1 MGSRRAAC
9 CGWLA
14 SAVASTLASW
24 MEREFTFPNSMVDR
38 VTPRTVEA
46 DIAYIAQTF
55 GYRDGTPVTCEPFH
69 QWVMED
75 SFADGRPAL
84 EEVGV
89 EVVHDVEPLLADLRG
104 DLARARPE
112 LAALPFRSILTAN
125 CT

>member
-1 MGSRRAAC
+1 
-9 CGWLA
+9 
-14 SAVASTLASW
+14 